1 MEIFHGLYLQVKW
14 HFYVRTYA
22 YTTNLYVGQHHSVD
36 IQNKLQAVEI
46 FNETKR
52 YREERVLL
60 IGEMNNLLRFYHGV
74 VLPSISQSISGT
86 RIRTYIRMYIEVH
99 TYVHRSTYVC
109 TYV

>member
-1 MEIFHGLYLQVKW
+1 MEIFHDLYLQVKW

-22 YTTNLYVGQHHSVD
+22 YTTNLYVGQRRSVD

-86 RIRTYIRMYIEVH
+86 YTYIH

-109 TYV
+109 T